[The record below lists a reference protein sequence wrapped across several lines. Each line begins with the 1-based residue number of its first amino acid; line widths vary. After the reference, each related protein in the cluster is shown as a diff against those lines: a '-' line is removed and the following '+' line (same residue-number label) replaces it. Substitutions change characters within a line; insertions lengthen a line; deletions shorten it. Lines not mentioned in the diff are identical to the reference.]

1 MRFIGR
7 FLWLIISLV
16 AILLSMTFAVSNTQV
31 IMLRFWPFTGQL
43 DIAVWGLALG
53 AFVFGA
59 LVGGGL
65 VWLSLVAAR
74 ARNWKLQRALGKAE
88 KRAARAEDR
97 LSAGETDAP
106 PATKAI
112 GRLQ

>member
-7 FLWLIISLV
+7 FLWLIISLFT
-16 AILLSMTFAVSNTQV
+16 ILLAMIFAVSNTQPT
-31 IMLRFWPFTGQL
+31 MLRFWPFTGQL

-53 AFVFGA
+53 AFIFGA
-59 LVGGGL
+59 LFGGGL

-88 KRAARAEDR
+88 KRAARAEDQ
-97 LSAGETDAP
+97 LTAAETDTP
-106 PATKAI
+106 PAAEAVR
-112 GRLQ
+112 RLQ